1 MGVGGCNTLF
11 YSPQARTDA
20 PEEISGATWDH
31 CARWQDST
39 ASIAE
44 LTSETEELTTKISSA
59 EADLNE
65 ATSVRTDGR
74 TDFEAQEKELVE
86 TVRGQRDSTMWG
98 RDTRADESG
107 AGS

>member
-1 MGVGGCNTLF
+1 MGVGECSTLF
-11 YSPQARTDA
+11 YSPQARTDV

-31 CARWQDST
+31 RARWQDST

-59 EADLNE
+59 EADLSK
-65 ATSVRTDGR
+65 ATSVRSDER
-74 TDFEAQEKELVE
+74 ADFEGEEKELVD
-86 TVRGQRDSTMWG
+86 TVRGQRDSTTWG
-98 RDTRADESG
+98 RDIRVESG

>member
-1 MGVGGCNTLF
+1 MVVGRG
-11 YSPQARTDA
+11 
-20 PEEISGATWDH
+20 GANCRRSSDGA
-31 CARWQDST
+31 CANETKPRQDST